1 MRAAEQHLFGMEGY
15 GWIFEHDR
23 DGVLVADDEVA
34 MVHGDREDVP
44 QSQSVAGRLRSLPV
58 DVKRS
63 MQLSRSTRSFVAT
76 AVAALGGPNR
86 LRRYGQRGFGRR
98 WQLCLLESIQ
108 INFGT

>member
-63 MQLSRSTRSFVAT
+63 D
-76 AVAALGGPNR
+76 AVIALHEVIRGHRGGGARRAEPPPTIWSERFRPALAIVPTGIHPN
-86 LRRYGQRGFGRR
+86 
-98 WQLCLLESIQ
+98 
-108 INFGT
+108 